1 MSAIRLVHFTGRL
14 LPALVAVTMLVVVFL
29 AMTALTDGAGS
40 GLAAWLTT
48 LGVGAVLALWRGGH
62 RTWPARLVPFL
73 PVAVAAAL
81 TASVC
86 IPAVPTARRYPPY
99 PS

>member
-1 MSAIRLVHFTGRL
+1 MPTSAIRAVRFTGRL
-14 LPALVAVTMLVVVFL
+14 LLALAAVTMLVIVFL
-29 AMTALTDGAGS
+29 ALIALTDGAGS

-48 LGVGAVLALWRGGH
+48 LGGGAVLALWRGRH
-62 RTWPARLVPFL
+62 RTWPARLVAFL

-86 IPAVPTARRYPPY
+86 IPTVPTARR
-99 PS
+99 